1 VWVGGSLSIIS
12 RTPTVVH
19 FIQNEHFLL
28 VQIEDDKR
36 SSREFYVAYVGLYLL
51 WYGWYRLIKICTFSF
66 NGSKMVQIIMSDNTN
81 HIYFQFSTN

>member
-36 SSREFYVAYVGLYLL
+36 SSREFYVAYVGLYS
-51 WYGWYRLIKICTFSF
+51 G
-66 NGSKMVQIIMSDNTN
+66 MVGIDS
-81 HIYFQFSTN
+81 